1 MKSRGA
7 GNLSYLAALLLLF
20 AAFSPALPLEP
31 ANAVPG
37 QQTSPSDAKKVPIY
51 ISDFEL
57 FSSATSQP
65 KRSDGTLAH
74 RPADP
79 VFADTDPATV
89 QARRVIDAFANTL
102 VELFQKSGYTA
113 ARVPGNP
120 PSSGVL
126 LRGVFAEPDAKNHIR
141 RAMLGGG
148 SPGPTFLLYVASFNL
163 SHQDQPLYLPAPVQ
177 SPDSHYGPVITLNA
191 YIPMVKYEL
200 PKDPSAQDV
209 QKICAQIVSQL
220 TDLLVAN
227 PNATPK

>member
-1 MKSRGA
+1 MRLPGN
-7 GNLSYLAALLLLF
+7 GNLSHLAALLLLL
-20 AAFSPALPLEP
+20 AALASALSLQPAH
-31 ANAVPG
+31 AIPG
-37 QQTSPSDAKKVPIY
+37 RQSSSSDAKKVPIY

-57 FSSATSQP
+57 FSSAISQP
-65 KRSDGTLAH
+65 RRSDGTSAH

-113 ARVPGNP
+113 TRVSGNP

-141 RAMLGGG
+141 RALLGGG
-148 SPGPTFLLYVASFNL
+148 SPGPTLLLYVASFNL
-163 SHQDQPLYLPAPVQ
+163 SHQEQPLYLPAPVQ

-191 YIPMVKYEL
+191 YIPMNKYEL